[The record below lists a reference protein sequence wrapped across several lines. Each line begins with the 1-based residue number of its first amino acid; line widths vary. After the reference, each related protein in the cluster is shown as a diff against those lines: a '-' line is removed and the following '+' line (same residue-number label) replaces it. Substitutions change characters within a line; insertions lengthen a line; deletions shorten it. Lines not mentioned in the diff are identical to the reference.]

1 MSQQLSG
8 VSVFLLSVCGIFFSN
23 SLKLCLLALKP
34 PKVLGNRGFE
44 VFFFFFFVISSHK
57 HTSQEKGKDT
67 EKIVETIMLTLKLE
81 FTQHIQMFTIKE
93 LYVYIL
99 V

>member
-1 MSQQLSG
+1 MSEQLSG

-34 PKVLGNRGFE
+34 PKVLGNRGFK
-44 VFFFFFFVISSHK
+44 VFFFVISSHK